1 MKFIKRTIILS
12 FLIIL
17 QIYIC
22 NVTFFP
28 DRVILM
34 QGEELNLKTAFGLTL
49 CDNSSMQ
56 TASNINKK
64 KISDSGTIDVSLN
77 LFGKI
82 PLKETK
88 VNVVERTAVI
98 PMGKAIGMKL
108 YTDGVLVV
116 GMSEINGKKPY
127 ENTGIQE
134 GDRIIKINNE
144 KINDSDQLIET
155 VNKSGGKNLE
165 VTYKRDDKT
174 ITTSISPVKVDDNSY
189 KIGLWI
195 RDSAAGVGTMTFY
208 EPSSKM
214 FAALGHG
221 ITDIDTSDI
230 ITIASGQL
238 VTTNIMSIVKG
249 EKGNPGEIRG
259 SIDKGDTIGTISKN
273 TRFGIYGGISKLS
286 SLNVSSSKQMQV
298 ALRNEIKAGKAQ
310 IMCELENEKTEK
322 YDIEIQKV
330 FYNNNENN
338 KSMFIKITD
347 NRLLEKTGGIIQG
360 MSGAPI
366 IQNNKFVGAVTHVL
380 VNDPTAG
387 YGVFADIMIQQ
398 LRK

>member
-28 DRVILM
+28 DSVILM

-144 KINDSDQLIET
+144 KINDSDELIET
-155 VNKSGGKNLE
+155 VNKSGGKKLE

-273 TRFGIYGGISKLS
+273 TRFGIYGDISKLS

-310 IMCELENEKTEK
+310 IMCELENGKTEK

-347 NRLLEKTGGIIQG
+347 NRLLEQTGGIIQG

-366 IQNNKFVGAVTHVL
+366 IQNDKFVGAVTHVL